1 MTTTATDATVFENIT
16 RTEVIGLTTLNG
28 LPGMTSLEIAEITGK
43 NHKHVL
49 RDIAKMV
56 EALESRGPDLDRQ
69 IVSTQYVDSRG
80 KLQPLTILDKRR
92 TFVLLSRYSFELS
105 DLIVARWLELEDSGF
120 LRVSVKESV
129 IHLAEREKDNRNP
142 ALRQINRGRQLSPQQ
157 KERAR
162 ASRQASTWRDKLRKA
177 GNPDWEC

>member
-1 MTTTATDATVFENIT
+1 MTTTTTDATVFENIAKA
-16 RTEVIGLTTLNG
+16 EVIGRTALNG

-49 RDIAKMV
+49 RDIPKMV

-105 DLIVARWLELEDSGF
+105 DLIVGRWLELEGSGF
-120 LRVSVKESV
+120 IRVSVKKSV
-129 IHLAEREKDNRNP
+129 VHLVERERDSRAL
-142 ALRQINRGRQLSPQQ
+142 ALRQINRGRQLSPKQT
-157 KERAR
+157 ERAR
-162 ASRQASTWRDKLRKA
+162 MSRQASARRDKLRKA
-177 GNPDWEC
+177 GDPDWYC